1 MFLKTLSI
9 KGFKSFADATSL
21 QMEPGVTVVVGPNG
35 SGKSN
40 VVDAIGWV
48 LGAQAPSAVR
58 SQKMDDVIFAG
69 TTKRPALGRA
79 EVGLTIDNSSGML
92 PIEFNEVTITRTL
105 FRSGDSE
112 YAINGV
118 PCRLLD
124 IQELLSDTGVGRQ
137 QHVIISQGQID
148 AVLNARPEERRLII
162 EEAAGVLKYRRR
174 KEKAERRLAS
184 TEGNLTRVQDL
195 LREVR
200 RQLRPLEK
208 QAEAARRHGAV
219 VAELTALRLHLAG
232 QDIARLQGRVESA
245 ARLRTELQ
253 ARERDVRTALA
264 ELDTRVLT
272 TETELTAMGG
282 HDLGDTLGR
291 FESLREKALGLA
303 ALTTERRRG
312 VERERDATV
321 DRAVIATLEAEA
333 ARLAD
338 VLAAAER
345 EAAELEPASLELAEA
360 AADLAAAREAFQ
372 ADWADGVALPS
383 GRAAEV
389 RGELA
394 ALRAAVERGRGEAE
408 RVGERLDTLQQKA
421 ERLGAEADRLRAEL
435 ADAEQRAPGLAARRA
450 GAEQERAEA
459 AAAALAADEARR
471 VADGEHHSW
480 SARAD
485 ALASAL
491 DAARAEAGVERLAG
505 IDGIVGTLLDV
516 VSVDPGWEAAFEAAA
531 GEAIAAVV
539 VADVASARTA
549 LSHLRDHDLSGAVLA
564 LGAAPASGRSP
575 ATRSVRQHVR
585 SDRPDVSGLLDVL
598 VGPVAVAD
606 SWVEAVDVALAEPGR
621 VVVTRSGDR
630 LGPMGWRVGMA
641 GSGATRAALDEARVR
656 AAQAAEAA
664 QAAAQVARAARAAH
678 DAAQQAEREA
688 ARAVEQG
695 ESRQRAASD
704 AARRVEADRADSEAE
719 AESLRQHATELAQRV
734 VTDEARVADLARLLP
749 ELEAE
754 ETELA
759 DRARAMNEARSQ
771 LEERAGAVGAQ
782 RSDLEV
788 RSAGLDDRRQF
799 LQRRLGEV
807 EERLARDVAERQAA
821 EGRRVEL
828 DRKAVALD
836 RLAGFVAA
844 RLELVEAEVATLREQ
859 RRLQTDAARQVALVL
874 EELRKERTAAEA
886 DLESVRERLRRC
898 ELDDTEVRLRLEQA
912 VETLRHDLDC
922 EPAAALAAPLPELP
936 EGVAPAARVRE
947 LDRDLRLMG
956 PINPLALE
964 EFEAMRER
972 NEFLEAQ
979 LEDVRNSRRE
989 LAKVIRAVD
998 GEIVATFA
1006 AAYAD
1011 VEDNFRKLF
1020 DMLFPGGKG
1029 ELRLTDPDNLLDT
1042 GIEVEARPSGKN
1054 VRKLSLLSGGERSL
1068 TALAYLFAVFRSR
1081 PSPFYVMD
1089 EVEAALD
1096 DVNLHRFL
1104 DLVHEFR
1111 ADAQL
1116 IIVSHQKRTMEAA
1129 DCLYGVTMQPGGSS
1143 RVISEKVTAD

>member
-1 MFLKTLSI
+1 M
-9 KGFKSFADATSL
+9 
-21 QMEPGVTVVVGPNG
+21 
-35 SGKSN
+35 
-40 VVDAIGWV
+40 
-48 LGAQAPSAVR
+48 
-58 SQKMDDVIFAG
+58 
-69 TTKRPALGRA
+69 
-79 EVGLTIDNSSGML
+79 
-92 PIEFNEVTITRTL
+92 
-105 FRSGDSE
+105 
-112 YAINGV
+112 
-118 PCRLLD
+118 
-124 IQELLSDTGVGRQ
+124 
-137 QHVIISQGQID
+137 
-148 AVLNARPEERRLII
+148 
-162 EEAAGVLKYRRR
+162 
-174 KEKAERRLAS
+174 
-184 TEGNLTRVQDL
+184 
-195 LREVR
+195 
-200 RQLRPLEK
+200 
-208 QAEAARRHGAV
+208 
-219 VAELTALRLHLAG
+219 
-232 QDIARLQGRVESA
+232 
-245 ARLRTELQ
+245 
-253 ARERDVRTALA
+253 
-264 ELDTRVLT
+264 LT

-338 VLAAAER
+338 ELAAAER
-345 EAAELEPASLELAEA
+345 EAAELEPASQELAEA
-360 AADLAAAREAFQ
+360 AAELAAAREAFQ

-408 RVGERLDTLQQKA
+408 RVGQRLDTLQQKA

-435 ADAEQRAPGLAARRA
+435 ADAEQRAPGLATRRA
-450 GAEQERAEA
+450 AAEQERAEA

-505 IDGIVGTLLDV
+505 IDGIIGTLLDV

-539 VADVASARTA
+539 VADVAAARTA
-549 LSHLRDHDLSGAVLA
+549 LAHLRDHDLSGAVLA
-564 LGAAPASGRSP
+564 LGAAPAAAPTP
-575 ATRSVRQHVR
+575 AMRSVRQHVR

-621 VVVTRSGDR
+621 VVVTRAGDR
-630 LGPMGWRVGMA
+630 LGPTGWRVGMA
-641 GSGATRAALDEARVR
+641 GSGATGAALDEARVR
-656 AAQAAEAA
+656 AAQAADAA

-695 ESRQRAASD
+695 ESRQRAVSD
-704 AARRVEADRADSEAE
+704 AAKRVDADRADSEAE

-964 EFEAMRER
+964 EFEAMSER